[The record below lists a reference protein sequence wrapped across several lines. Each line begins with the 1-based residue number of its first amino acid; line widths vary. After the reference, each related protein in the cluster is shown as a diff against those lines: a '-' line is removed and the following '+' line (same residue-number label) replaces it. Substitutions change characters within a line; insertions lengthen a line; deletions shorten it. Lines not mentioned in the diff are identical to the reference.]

1 MKTLKLYDV
10 TFFDPS
16 FLIQGIFGLISIVDY
31 IHEWRLVVF
40 ETYFFKE
47 VRSKDGI

>member
-1 MKTLKLYDV
+1 MKTLTLYGV
-10 TFFDPS
+10 TLFGPS
-16 FLIQGIFGLISIVDY
+16 FLVQFFEFISIVDY